1 MIMENNIQRLYRER
15 DRKIQWLK
23 ELDSKIGQLV
33 KELMNMLYTEYNL
46 VNKDRYNDY
55 IDLLVFYL
63 DSVKNREQELDEINF
78 KIKACFN

>member
-1 MIMENNIQRLYRER
+1 MENNIQRLYRER